1 MISLRE
7 RLHRTTLR
15 TRLIVVLLT
24 CLLISCAAVAI
35 ATTVALHGFLQNRLD
50 QQLALAGR
58 RNSGFLQRRVGAN
71 PGGIPFGLVLGQ
83 PAGTLGAER
92 TGKTVTSF
100 GVVGADP
107 VIAGGFD
114 KAQAVLA
121 GIGTSPSP
129 QTVQLP
135 GLGSYRVLALPT
147 PAGSTVITGLPER
160 PVDDTVTHLLI
171 IELVVFAAALTVTG
185 LAAAGCVRLSL
196 RPLTRVAATAEQVS
210 QSQLASGEV
219 ALPAAVPNPAP
230 GTEAGQVADAFNRM
244 LAHVADALRFRHA
257 SEDRLRRFVADASH
271 ELRTPVAIIR
281 SHAELAQRSGA
292 LTPQEVAHSL
302 ARISAQSDRM
312 TGLVDDLLLLAR
324 LDSGRALASAPVDL
338 TRLVL
343 DAVRD
348 AQVAVPDHKWQLD
361 LPGEPVTLDGD
372 EPTLHQAVGNLL
384 ANAGTHTPAGAVV
397 TVSLDTAAEGVRLTV
412 ADDGPGIPVELQPR
426 LFERFVHGRSAGA
439 TARDAESDV
448 SAGRP
453 ASGGYGLGLPIV
465 AAIVAAHHG
474 RLDLASSAAGTSF
487 RITLPAPA

>member
-1 MISLRE
+1 MTGLRR

-35 ATTVALHGFLQNRLD
+35 ATTIALRGFLQNRLD
-50 QQLALAGR
+50 QQLASAGR
-58 RNSGFLQRRVGAN
+58 RNSGFLQRRIAGN
-71 PGGIPFGLVLGQ
+71 PGGIPFGLVVGQ
-83 PAGTLGAER
+83 PVGTLGAELSGR
-92 TGKTVTSF
+92 TVTSF
-100 GVVGADP
+100 GVVGTDP
-107 VIAGGFD
+107 VTASGFD

-129 QTVQLP
+129 QTVTLP
-135 GLGSYRVLALPT
+135 GLGSYRVVALQT
-147 PAGSTVITGLPER
+147 PVGTTVITGLPER
-160 PVDDTVTHLLI
+160 PVDDTVNHLLI
-171 IELVVFAAALTVTG
+171 VELVVFAAALGVTG

-219 ALPAAVPNPAP
+219 ELPAAVPNPAP

-244 LAHVADALRFRHA
+244 LAHVADALRYRHA

-281 SHAELAQRSGA
+281 SHAEFAQRAGSGS
-292 LTPQEVAHSL
+292 PQDVAHSL

-324 LDSGRALASAPVDL
+324 LDSGRALGRAPVDL
-338 TRLVL
+338 TRLAL

-348 AQVAVPDHKWQLD
+348 AQVASPDHRWQLD
-361 LPGEPVTLDGD
+361 LPDEPVTVEGD
-372 EPTLHQAVGNLL
+372 EPTMHQAVANLL
-384 ANAGTHTPAGAVV
+384 ANAGRHTPAGTVV
-397 TVSLDTAAEGVRLTV
+397 TVSLAAARHGVQLTV
-412 ADDGPGIPVELQPR
+412 ADDGPGIPVELQPM
-426 LFERFVHGRSAGA
+426 LFERFVHGTSTSRA
-439 TARDAESDV
+439 
-448 SAGRP
+448 

-465 AAIVAAHHG
+465 AAIVAAHG
-474 RLDLASSAAGTSF
+474 GQVELASSREGTAF
-487 RITLPAPA
+487 RITVPTPA